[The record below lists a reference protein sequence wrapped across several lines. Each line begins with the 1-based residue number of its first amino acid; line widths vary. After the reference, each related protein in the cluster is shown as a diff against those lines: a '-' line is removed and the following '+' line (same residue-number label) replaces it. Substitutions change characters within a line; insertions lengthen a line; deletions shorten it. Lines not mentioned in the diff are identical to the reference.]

1 MLCQKITE
9 HECYTELVET
19 IIKAVTDVSQAKNP
33 STKTQENVDT
43 INGVVRFIREKH
55 IKPSWKLLSDKT
67 IFTDFITAAGD
78 KATMNLARSMVETK
92 ILVNE
97 FVKDWK
103 EQHNTK
109 VRFRNKVKQREYME
123 KRWGGHLLPSSREQ
137 KDPNTSSV
145 IKHLILTSW
154 RHQHVK
160 NNNKS
165 PTTNSTYQ
173 K

>member
-1 MLCQKITE
+1 MLCQKIAE

-19 IIKAVTDVSQAKNP
+19 IIKAVMDVSQAENP

-55 IKPSWKLLSDKT
+55 IKPSCKLLSDKT
-67 IFTDFITAAGD
+67 IFTDFTAAGD
-78 KATMNLARSMVETK
+78 KATLNLASSMVETK
-92 ILVNE
+92 IPVDK

-103 EQHNTK
+103 EEHNTK
-109 VRFRNKVKQREYME
+109 VRFRNKVEQREYME

-137 KDPNTSSV
+137 KDPDTSSV
-145 IKHLILTSW
+145 TTHLILTLW

-160 NNNKS
+160 NNSKS
-165 PTTNSTYQ
+165 PTTNPTYW